1 MKKNIKRYRDLET
14 GKIFTVDLNKVHIYE
29 KTGNDE
35 EDEKNYEEFEKTF
48 SDTEEEEEG
57 NDNSEE
63 T

>member
-14 GKIFTVDLNKVHIYE
+14 GKIFTVDLNKVHIY
-29 KTGNDE
+29 KRTGNDK

-57 NDNSEE
+57 DDNSEE